1 MRIFLLFFI
10 ISTLV
15 FAENLEITSNN
26 FYYKD
31 GEAKAK
37 FSGNV
42 LAKKGSSSI
51 KANTLTVLL
60 DKNSE
65 AKEYIAKGSV
75 SFEIKNK
82 KKDIKGSCAI
92 LIYNPVKDVYTLRG
106 NVFLNDIL
114 NKRKVYGDEII
125 LDNKNGSSYAKSTKK
140 KPVKFIFKVK
150 SK

>member
-10 ISTLV
+10 ISTLI
-15 FAENLEITSNN
+15 FAENLEITSDN

-31 GEAKAK
+31 GEAKAE

-51 KANTLTVLL
+51 KANKLTVLL

-65 AKEYIAKGSV
+65 AKEYIAKGNV
-75 SFEIKNK
+75 SFEIKNS
-82 KKDIKGSCAI
+82 KKDIKGRCAI
-92 LIYNPVKDVYTLRG
+92 LIYDPVKDVYTLRG
-106 NVFLNDIL
+106 DVFLNDVL

-125 LDNKNGSSYAKSTKK
+125 LDNKNGTSYAKSTKR

-150 SK
+150 SN

>member
-1 MRIFLLFFI
+1 MRYIIALLFA
-10 ISTLV
+10 SLLLS
-15 FAENLEITSNN
+15 ASNLEITSNN

-31 GEAKAK
+31 GEQKAQ

-42 LAKKGSSSI
+42 IAKEGQSLI
-51 KANTLTVLL
+51 KANTLTVYL

-65 AKEYIAKGSV
+65 AKKYQASGNV
-75 SFEIKNK
+75 FFEIKGPK
-82 KKDIKGSCAI
+82 RYIKGRCNV
-92 LIYNPVKDVYTLRG
+92 LIYLPVEDKYILKGHVVLE
-106 NVFLNDIL
+106 DIL

-125 LDNKNGSSYAKSTKK
+125 LDNKHGSSYAKSHSK

>member
-1 MRIFLLFFI
+1 MRIFILFFI
-10 ISTLV
+10 VSI
-15 FAENLEITSNN
+15 FAFAQNLEITSNN

-31 GEAKAK
+31 GEARAE
-37 FSGNV
+37 FSGSV
-42 LAKKGSSSI
+42 VAKEGSSSI
-51 KANTLTVLL
+51 KADKLIVLL
-60 DKNSE
+60 DENSE
-65 AKEYIAKGSV
+65 AKEYIAKGNV

-82 KKDIKGSCAI
+82 KKDIKGRCAI
-92 LIYNPVKDVYTLRG
+92 LKYDPIKDVYTLKG
-106 NVFLNDIL
+106 NVFLNDVL